1 MRGLSAVC
9 HPRSK
14 AVMGEL
20 INGDRNSLW
29 GGWALAPDWNTLF
42 LQQRKQIG
50 LSSSRTGVGSAV
62 GGAYLVLGQ
71 G

>member
-9 HPRSK
+9 HPRNK
-14 AVMGEL
+14 AAMGEL
-20 INGDRNSLW
+20 INEDRNSLW
-29 GGWALAPDWNTLF
+29 SGWALAPDSNTLF
-42 LQQRKQIG
+42 LQHSQQIG
-50 LSSSRTGVGSAV
+50 LSSSRTGVGNAV